1 MKGRRFTLL
10 AGLASLVVLLFIFFA
25 PNSDERP
32 IAPAPNRPPPHQ
44 QPVESFGDEN
54 LPQDNNN
61 DPNNN
66 HDNPTGPTGNDL
78 AQHPIEKLIQTSG
91 EKFRTT
97 HSRQSK
103 TLQQAVAEY
112 RRRYGLYPPPHFD
125 VWFKFA
131 QSRGVQMIDEY
142 DTIYDTLLPFWGVK
156 PKTIRERAR
165 EAIGFENALI
175 GLMIRDG
182 NVTLVDGGGE
192 PEQWKRNAIKG
203 MMATFVK
210 YLPDMDLAFNI
221 HDEPRVVLSH
231 SDLSRLVAEGKRVTS
246 SNGLQQ
252 GLQREWSERPKGLNK
267 GDRIDEV
274 RRTRFNRFAHQP
286 TWTNS
291 RMSCPPDSPAR
302 QLEDETVDNTKLYST
317 SPLGFISNTT
327 AFSDICQTPS
337 LRQTFGFFERPNALD
352 IVHDLFPIFSQSKVS
367 SFQDILYPSPWYWNG
382 NVAYDANQDMDW
394 AAKEDQMYWRGSTT
408 GGFSRAGGW
417 RRQHRQLF
425 VRNINS
431 LSPTNVLEKS
441 LETSR
446 WAVKQIQR
454 SALRSLFNVSFSH
467 VGQCDPED
475 CEAQMEYFNIVKP
488 AKQQDAWKYKYL
500 VDIDGNAFSGRYY
513 AFLLSKSLVY
523 KLALFREWH
532 DEWLRPWVHFIP
544 LSLRGTDHYESV
556 RYFVQEDAGKEKA
569 ITIAQDSQKWARKV
583 LRNEDLEVWFFRL
596 LLEYGRVIDDN
607 RERLGFSM
615 G

>member
-10 AGLASLVVLLFIFFA
+10 AGLASLIVLLFIFFA

-32 IAPAPNRPPPHQ
+32 SIPTPNPGNSPAAAPQRPP
-44 QPVESFGDEN
+44 PVESFGDEN
-54 LPQDNNN
+54 ISYK
-61 DPNNN
+61 
-66 HDNPTGPTGNDL
+66 NPAGSTGDDL
-78 AQHPIEKLIQTSG
+78 AQHPIERLIQTSR
-91 EKFRTT
+91 EQFKTT

-103 TLQQAVAEY
+103 TLQQAATEY
-112 RRRYGLYPPPHFD
+112 RRRYGLHPPPHFD

-142 DTIYDTLLPFWGVK
+142 DTIYHTLLPFWGVK

-192 PEQWKRNAIKG
+192 GEQWKRDAIKG

-221 HDEPRVVLSH
+221 HDEPRVVMAH
-231 SDLSRLVAEGKRVTS
+231 SDLSRLVAEGKHMAA
-246 SNGLQQ
+246 SNGQQQQQ
-252 GLQREWSERPKGLNK
+252 GLQNRWSARPEGLNK

-302 QLEDETVDNTKLYST
+302 QLEDEPVDNTEQYST

-327 AFSDICQTPS
+327 AFSDVCLTPS

-394 AAKEDQMYWRGSTT
+394 SAKEDQMYWRGSTT

-431 LSPTNVLEKS
+431 LGPTNILEKS
-441 LETSR
+441 LETGR

-454 SALRSLFNVSFSH
+454 NTLRSLFNVSFSH

-475 CEAQMEYFNIVKP
+475 CEAQKEYFTIVKP
-488 AKQQDAWKYKYL
+488 AKQQDAWKFKYL

-544 LSLRGTDHYESV
+544 LSFRGTEHYESV
-556 RYFVQEDAGKEKA
+556 RYFAKEEPGKDEA
-569 ITIAQDSQKWARKV
+569 IAIAQDSQKWARKV

-607 RERLGFSM
+607 RERLGFSS

>member
-1 MKGRRFTLL
+1 MKGRRFTIL
-10 AGLASLVVLLFIFFA
+10 AGLASLVILLFILLQ
-25 PNSDERP
+25 PNPDESPYVLDPGHEQSRP
-32 IAPAPNRPPPHQ
+32 TPQ
-44 QPVESFGDEN
+44 QPPDSFGDEA
-54 LPQDNNN
+54 LPQENGTTSTN
-61 DPNNN
+61 D
-66 HDNPTGPTGNDL
+66 DSL
-78 AQHPIEKLIQTSG
+78 HPIERLIDTSRRR
-91 EKFRTT
+91 FTAT

-112 RRRYGLYPPPHFD
+112 RRRYGLHPPPHFD

-131 QSRGVQMIDEY
+131 RSRGVQMIDEY
-142 DTIYDTLLPFWGVK
+142 DTIHDALLPFWAVS

-165 EAIGFENALI
+165 EAIGFDNAMI
-175 GLMIRDG
+175 GLLIRNR

-192 PEQWKRNAIKG
+192 GEEWKRNALRG
-203 MMATFVK
+203 MMSTFVK

-221 HDEPRVVLSH
+221 HDEPRVVMAH
-231 SDLSRLVAEGKRVTS
+231 SDLSRLVDKGKRTIV
-246 SNGLQQ
+246 SNGSKL
-252 GLQREWSERPKGLNK
+252 GPSNRWSARPDGVNK

-302 QLEDETVDNTKLYST
+302 QLDDEIVDNTTSYSI
-317 SPLGFISNTT
+317 PPFGFISNTT

-367 SFQDILYPSPWYWNG
+367 SFQDILYPSPWYWNA
-382 NVAYDANQDMDW
+382 NVKYEPEQDMDW
-394 AAKEDQMYWRGSTT
+394 SYKEDQMYWRGSTT

-431 LSPTNVLEKS
+431 LSPTNILEK
-441 LETSR
+441 TDNK
-446 WAVKQIQR
+446 WAPKQVPR
-454 SALRSLFNVSFSH
+454 STFKSLFDVNFSH

-475 CEAQMEYFNIVKP
+475 CEAQREFFNIVEP
-488 AKQQDAWKYKYL
+488 AKQHDAWKYKYL

-513 AFLLSKSLVY
+513 AFLLSNSMIY

-532 DEWLRPWVHFIP
+532 DEWLRPWVHFVP
-544 LSLRGTDHYESV
+544 LSFKGTEHYESV
-556 RYFVQEDAGKEKA
+556 RYFAREEAGKKKA
-569 ITIAQDSQKWARKV
+569 IAIAQESQQWAQKV
-583 LRNEDLEVWFFRL
+583 LRNQDLEVWFFRL
-596 LLEYGRVIDDN
+596 LLE
-607 RERLGFSM
+607 
-615 G
+615 

>member
-1 MKGRRFTLL
+1 MKGRRFTIL
-10 AGLASLVVLLFIFFA
+10 AGLVSLVVLLYIFFA
-25 PNSDERP
+25 TNPDERP
-32 IAPAPNRPPPHQ
+32 FIQDPAREQSPPPAPPPPPPPKP
-44 QPVESFGDEN
+44 QPPELFGDETQQEEN
-54 LPQDNNN
+54 KSPSTN
-61 DPNNN
+61 DDPV
-66 HDNPTGPTGNDL
+66 
-78 AQHPIEKLIQTSG
+78 HPIERLIDTSR
-91 EKFRTT
+91 KTFKDVQ
-97 HSRQSK
+97 SRQSK

-112 RRRYGLYPPPHFD
+112 RRRYGLHPPPHFD

-131 QSRGVQMIDEY
+131 QRRGVQMIDEY
-142 DTIYDTLLPFWGVK
+142 DTIFDSLLPFWAVS

-165 EAIGFENALI
+165 EAIGFENAMI
-175 GLMIRDG
+175 GLLIRNG

-192 PEQWKRNAIKG
+192 GEEWKRNAIKG
-203 MMATFVK
+203 MMSTFIK

-221 HDEPRVVLSH
+221 HDEPRVVVSH
-231 SDLSRLVAEGKRVTS
+231 SDLSRLVEQGRRTTA
-246 SNGLQQ
+246 SNGLKP
-252 GLQREWSERPKGLNK
+252 GPLNKWSARPKGVNK

-302 QLEDETVDNTKLYST
+302 QLDDQTVDNTTAYST
-317 SPLGFISNTT
+317 STLGFISNTT

-367 SFQDILYPSPWYWNG
+367 SFQDILYPSPWYWDG
-382 NVAYDANQDMDW
+382 KVTYEADKDMDW
-394 AAKEDQMYWRGSTT
+394 SLKEDQMYWRGSTT

-425 VRNINS
+425 VRNING
-431 LSPTNVLEKS
+431 LSPTKILEK
-441 LETSR
+441 TGDNKWAQKQVSR
-446 WAVKQIQR
+446 
-454 SALRSLFNVSFSH
+454 SGLRSLFNVKFSH

-475 CEAQMEYFNIVKP
+475 CEAQKEFFNIVEP

-513 AFLLSKSLVY
+513 AFLLSNSLIY

-532 DEWLRPWVHFIP
+532 DEWLRPWVHFVP
-544 LSLRGTDHYESV
+544 LSLKGTEHYESV
-556 RYFVQEDAGKEKA
+556 RYFAREEPGKEKA
-569 ITIAQDSQKWARKV
+569 IAIAKESQQWAQKV
-583 LRNEDLEVWFFRL
+583 LRNKDLEVWFFRL
-596 LLEYGRVIDDN
+596 LLE
-607 RERLGFSM
+607 
-615 G
+615 